1 MREATRLIDGPIE
14 QLMVPS
20 GRETEALPRGSLLGY
35 LERRQRL
42 DVQDGE
48 QEPIRLGPA
57 R

>member
-1 MREATRLIDGPIE
+1 MGEAARLIDGPIE
-14 QLMVPS
+14 QLMIPS
-20 GRETEALPRGSLLGY
+20 GRETEALPGGSLLGY

-42 DVQDGE
+42 DVQDGQ